1 MAQVSSL
8 ADHFNLQGQ
17 YWAGS
22 SEYRFIPVLE
32 FADAF
37 DKSNLGRA
45 RVEDLATPFDKE
57 AAAAGR
63 IDPLVYTKHA
73 LRGEP
78 LCCKIMCAPATQS
91 LL

>member
-1 MAQVSSL
+1 MVEKSATRISSL
-8 ADHFNLQGQ
+8 TDHFNLQGQ
-17 YWAGS
+17 YWAGG

-37 DKSNLGRA
+37 DKSVLGRA
-45 RVEDLATPFDKE
+45 RAEDLATPFNKE
-57 AAAAGR
+57 AAAAGS
-63 IDPLVYTKHA
+63 IDPLIYTRYA

-78 LCCKIMCAPATQS
+78 P